1 MIFKIHSN
9 QSGFT
14 LIEIIATVVIV
25 SVFSAMMLTLFTD
38 SLIKSSD
45 SFKRISKS
53 SDLSNVMA
61 NIMADYTPYPKWKA
75 STAYS
80 AANKVLPTGMNGRF
94 YICTSSGTSG
104 TSEPQW
110 RDYGETQDGGA
121 RWKAGIWVKQTAYA
135 AGDMVIPTNPNG
147 HFYRCT
153 TGGASGLAEP
163 AELSQTHPTGY
174 VAISDG
180 AVTWKRLLGYLQ
192 LQIGTADANL
202 KDNSYGKYYVVLN
215 RFVKFVSNTIQPIG
229 SGEPENVLQVTI
241 KSVERNADGTYR
253 QGDMTLTALFT
264 AKEN

>member
-14 LIEIIATVVIV
+14 LIEIIVTVVIV
-25 SVFSAMMLTLFTD
+25 SVFSAMMLTLFSD

-45 SFKRISKS
+45 SLRKILKS
-53 SDLSNVMA
+53 SNLSNVMT
-61 NIMADYTPYPKWKA
+61 NIMADNTPYPKWKA

-80 AANKVLPTGMNGRF
+80 AASPPNKVLPIGMNGRF

-110 RDYGETQDGGA
+110 CDYGETQDGGA
-121 RWKAGIWVKQTAYA
+121 RWKSGIWVKNTAYV

-153 TGGASGLAEP
+153 TAGTSGASEP
-163 AELSQTHPTGY
+163 TWPLTGS
-174 VAISDG
+174 ATINNG
-180 AVTWKRLLGYLQ
+180 AQWKRLLGYLQ

-229 SGEPENVLQVTI
+229 SGEPENMLQVKI
-241 KSVERNADGTYR
+241 KNDEGE
-253 QGDMTLTALFT
+253 TLTALFT